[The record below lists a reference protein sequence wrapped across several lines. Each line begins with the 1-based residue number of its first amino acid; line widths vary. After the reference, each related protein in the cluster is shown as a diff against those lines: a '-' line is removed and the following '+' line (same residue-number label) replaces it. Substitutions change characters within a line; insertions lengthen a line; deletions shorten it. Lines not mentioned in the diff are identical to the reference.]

1 MGEADIENRPMNMAR
16 GEEGEGEMDR
26 ESNMEIYN
34 TIYKRDSQWE
44 FTVWLRELKQRLCNR
59 LKGGM
64 EREMGGRFR
73 REGTWVS
80 L

>member
-1 MGEADIENRPMNMAR
+1 MNMAR

-44 FTVWLRELKQRLCNR
+44 FTV
-59 LKGGM
+59 
-64 EREMGGRFR
+64 
-73 REGTWVS
+73 
-80 L
+80 